1 MRPSS
6 QIPFLMSL
14 LPFPDI
20 QSWLSSV
27 IVLHL
32 LSIEKEGEE
41 GGGSKK
47 RNGGHE
53 GERRGIKEGCG
64 WGEEWE
70 GGKHTIL
77 PLAQVSNFSF
87 TESHCW
93 SQGVRRL

>member
-14 LPFPDI
+14 LPFTDI

-64 WGEEWE
+64 WERNGKEENIPSYLWL
-70 GGKHTIL
+70 KFLIL
-77 PLAQVSNFSF
+77 VLLNPIAG
-87 TESHCW
+87 HR
-93 SQGVRRL
+93 G